1 MKYITGI
8 HALNLPCPLETSGD
22 WHTSALRWEN
32 ITFAESKEMFFGSYG
47 INYGVKI
54 PEHKETYAV
63 ADHIR
68 ALLDLL
74 ELGHFT
80 AAQGMNKD
88 FICNP
93 AYDEEIFGKV
103 YSMRVLDNWEDI
115 NLFMEKEY
123 FMQWVRFREGR
134 EQEAGDW
141 KKSQLSDMGGS
152 CTERGYGD
160 GIERDTDAQ
169 KRFSNNDRNVEKILP
184 IENACKG
191 KNIDECNC
199 TCINDLRAYN
209 IDDLALRKG
218 AAYQYGNRLKDLY
231 DVCYICGHYLDD
243 LSPYVLEQLKINM
256 GINGIRQCEYVINTQ
271 EDDSVDKNR
280 LVRDY
285 LAVYDK
291 LGLLMDEEER
301 AIIAQMRCRYGIV
314 DG

>member
-32 ITFAESKEMFFGSYG
+32 ITIAESKEMFFGSYG

-54 PEHKETYAV
+54 PEHKEIYAV

-103 YSMRVLDNWEDI
+103 YSMRILDNWEDI

-123 FMQWVRFREGR
+123 FMQWVRYREGR

-141 KKSQLSDMGGS
+141 I
-152 CTERGYGD
+152 EGD
-160 GIERDTDAQ
+160 IDAQ
-169 KRFSNNDRNVEKILP
+169 KRSSDNDGNVEKSLP
-184 IENACKG
+184 IENARKS

-199 TCINDLRAYN
+199 TCINDLRAHN
-209 IDDLALRKG
+209 IDDLAMRKG
-218 AAYQYGNRLKDLY
+218 AAYQYGNRLRDLY

-256 GINGIRQCEYVINTQ
+256 GTNGIRQFEYVISTQ

-301 AIIAQMRCRYGIV
+301 DIIAQMRCRYGIA
-314 DG
+314 DR